1 MQHTTV
7 LYVLPIVVVVVVVV
21 IGKRWFF
28 APYAVMADI
37 GPVSLIIYR

>member
-7 LYVLPIVVVVVVVV
+7 LYVLPIVVVVVVV